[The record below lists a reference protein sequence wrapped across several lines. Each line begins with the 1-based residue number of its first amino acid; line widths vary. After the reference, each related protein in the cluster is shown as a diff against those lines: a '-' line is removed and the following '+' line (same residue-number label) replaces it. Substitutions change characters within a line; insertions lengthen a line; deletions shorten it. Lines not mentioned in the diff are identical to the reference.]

1 MPQEIIQK
9 LQLARTIKASV
20 IDKIRLALYLLK
32 YQFDKRNTKIDM
44 LIEIDG
50 IKYKLVDLESLFVV
64 SPRYEEVML
73 EYLTPRK
80 GEVFVDVG
88 AHIGKYALRIA
99 KMVGSEGK
107 VIAIEPD
114 PENFR
119 ALVCGI
125 NLNRLTNVVVLNV
138 AAWDRECKL
147 TLYLGETDRKLSN
160 GGLYGRGESS
170 VKRKIG
176 QQCEVLA
183 KPLDDIIQELNI
195 NRIDWVKIDA
205 EGAEYEILKGFI
217 KTVKSQ
223 KPKIIAECTINQG
236 KTIELM
242 KKLGYNTIS
251 IAPNYFFFQPAE
263 KLA

>member
-99 KMVGSEGK
+99 KMVG
-107 VIAIEPD
+107 
-114 PENFR
+114 
-119 ALVCGI
+119 
-125 NLNRLTNVVVLNV
+125 
-138 AAWDRECKL
+138 
-147 TLYLGETDRKLSN
+147 
-160 GGLYGRGESS
+160 
-170 VKRKIG
+170 
-176 QQCEVLA
+176 
-183 KPLDDIIQELNI
+183 
-195 NRIDWVKIDA
+195 
-205 EGAEYEILKGFI
+205 
-217 KTVKSQ
+217 
-223 KPKIIAECTINQG
+223 
-236 KTIELM
+236 
-242 KKLGYNTIS
+242 
-251 IAPNYFFFQPAE
+251 
-263 KLA
+263 